1 MRLRMTKY
9 FLGAFTSLALTLPGL
24 TLPASNSYAAG
35 PNGPFIVSSQVVSDS
50 VAEPSQYVGDMTPT
64 SVNDGNETENGGG
77 SYCDGGSCASG
88 SCGDT
93 CAGCGNS
100 CLGGNCGKCGGG
112 WLGDLLSGKSCHD
125 NGGYYQPRKYDHSDL
140 FYNFYSQG
148 NYNTA
153 NAQMYISPHPVPAFV
168 GHTFNTYQP
177 FYPHE
182 FMYWHKNRFHN
193 NYDNGRG
200 MNRTKALYYAPPVR
214 TAMKNIYWNKLRLP
228 R

>member
-1 MRLRMTKY
+1 MTKY
-9 FLGAFTSLALTLPGL
+9 ILGTFALLTLSSLASDSL
-24 TLPASNSYAAG
+24 AAG
-35 PNGPFIVSSQVVSDS
+35 TDGSFIVSSQVVSDS
-50 VAEPSQYVGDMTPT
+50 VTPPSAYVGDVPT
-64 SVNDGNETENGGG
+64 TTDGGINGGSSSCG
-77 SYCDGGSCASG
+77 DGSCGGGASG

-93 CAGCGNS
+93 CASCGVGSN
-100 CLGGNCGKCGGG
+100 GGRCGKCGGG
-112 WLGDLLSGKSCHD
+112 VLGKLLSGKSPND
-125 NGGYYQPRKYDHSDL
+125 KGGYYQPRKYDHSDL
-140 FYNFYSQG
+140 FYNYYSQG

-153 NAQMYISPHPVPAFV
+153 NAQMYISPVPVPAFV

-214 TAMKNIYWNKLRLP
+214 TAMKNLYWNKLRLP